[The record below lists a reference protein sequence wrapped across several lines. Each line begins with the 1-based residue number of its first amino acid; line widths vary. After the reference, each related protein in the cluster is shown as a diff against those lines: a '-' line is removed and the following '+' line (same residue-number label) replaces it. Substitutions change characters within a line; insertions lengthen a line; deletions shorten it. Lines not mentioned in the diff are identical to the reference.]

1 MKINF
6 TPIEEQLPEK
16 GKKVLIQYIKGYSP
30 TRRGAEKGTYITQG
44 YLIDDAE
51 RAATERNPI
60 EFWRDSCGYGLCW
73 YDYSDRQIE
82 ALRAKASKNKVIGWI
97 YLD

>member
-1 MKINF
+1 MEIKFKSTDSEI
-6 TPIEEQLPEK
+6 PEK
-16 GKKVLIQYIKGYSP
+16 GRKVLIQYIKGYSP
-30 TRRGAEKGTYITQG
+30 NRRGAEKGTYITQG

-51 RAATERNPI
+51 RCASERDPV
-60 EFWRDSCGYGLCW
+60 EFWRNCGYGLCW

-82 ALRAKASKNKVIGWI
+82 ALTAKSSKNKVVGWV